1 MRRTIK
7 RIAALLMVLC
17 LAFGQTAFAEETD
30 PVKGIFDVLT
40 GEGSSYSEMKGLYRQ
55 YFEGID
61 FSETLE
67 GDSITLAITGND
79 YMNGSWTFEREGD
92 YLTLTVS
99 DMDFNGAGMA
109 AYVLQAV
116 GAYYGM
122 NGALLNA
129 YVNGLSVVGIESPWF
144 KSENDD
150 EALTT
155 KFSIYI
161 AGPYDMKELD
171 QMEPS
176 EEILSMYG
184 YEPLGEHYGSSMFNL
199 GKISMMINGNAQGVT
214 ILLLEYGKID
224 ALGLRSLKTVVSYM
238 KPEGWEAFTSGYM
251 ELKDEE
257 TEDYSVQLNADE
269 ETVREIY
276 PEIFEGYSNA
286 VIRIGAEPLE
296 GEEDEGGEFPV
307 DVYFNGTFWESG
319 DLKLE
324 AVWQDGYYKIAI
336 LDGEREL
343 SYLCYLDEETGCL
356 TGIGTGVEEF
366 DEEQP
371 DHGIGLFY
379 IDDDGNLVWQT
390 PEGTETVF
398 LPAAG

>member
-1 MRRTIK
+1 MSKTLRLLI
-7 RIAALLMVLC
+7 LLMLVFS
-17 LAFGQTAFAEETD
+17 LALTQTASAGEED
-30 PVKGIFDVLT
+30 PLKGIFEKLT
-40 GEGSSYSEMKGLYRQ
+40 AEGSAYSVTKELYSQ
-55 YFEGID
+55 YFEGIG
-61 FSETLE
+61 FTEALAE
-67 GDSITLAITGND
+67 NSITLAIEGND

-99 DMDFNGAGMA
+99 DTDFNGAGMA
-109 AYVLQAV
+109 TYVLNAV
-116 GAYYGM
+116 GEYYGM
-122 NGALLNA
+122 NTVLLNA

-150 EALTT
+150 NTLTT

-184 YEPLGEHYGSSMFNL
+184 YEPLGDHYGSSMFNL
-199 GKISMMINGNAQGVT
+199 GKISMTIKGSAQGVT

-224 ALGLRSLKTVVSYM
+224 TLGLRSLKTVVSYM

-296 GEEDEGGEFPV
+296 GAEDEGGEFPV

>member
-1 MRRTIK
+1 
-7 RIAALLMVLC
+7 
-17 LAFGQTAFAEETD
+17 
-30 PVKGIFDVLT
+30 
-40 GEGSSYSEMKGLYRQ
+40 
-55 YFEGID
+55 
-61 FSETLE
+61 
-67 GDSITLAITGND
+67 
-79 YMNGSWTFEREGD
+79 
-92 YLTLTVS
+92 
-99 DMDFNGAGMA
+99 
-109 AYVLQAV
+109 
-116 GAYYGM
+116 
-122 NGALLNA
+122 
-129 YVNGLSVVGIESPWF
+129 
-144 KSENDD
+144 
-150 EALTT
+150 
-155 KFSIYI
+155 
-161 AGPYDMKELD
+161 
-171 QMEPS
+171 
-176 EEILSMYG
+176 
-184 YEPLGEHYGSSMFNL
+184 
-199 GKISMMINGNAQGVT
+199 MMINGNAQGVT